1 MKRQFRLFAVVAAL
15 VVSVPAF
22 SQLHFGL
29 KAGMNVTKV
38 SLDKTTV
45 TDAKNRCGWFAGPMA
60 EFTLPIVGVG
70 MDAAILYENK
80 SIELESNGVTE
91 TEHLSYINIPLNFK
105 YSIGI
110 GSVAGVFVTTGP
122 QFSFNIGDKD
132 IFSDI
137 SLQNVSGSAQNIGRK
152 FELKKSEFSWNVG
165 AGLKLLK
172 HLQLGYNYNIAIGK
186 TAEISPDLNTVVGVG
201 TDAVKGK
208 LKNNTHQISIAYV
221 F

>member
-1 MKRQFRLFAVVAAL
+1 
-15 VVSVPAF
+15 
-22 SQLHFGL
+22 
-29 KAGMNVTKV
+29 
-38 SLDKTTV
+38 
-45 TDAKNRCGWFAGPMA
+45 
-60 EFTLPIVGVG
+60 

-165 AGLKLLK
+165 AGVKVLK
-172 HLQLGYNYNIAIGK
+172 HLQVGYNYNIAIGK